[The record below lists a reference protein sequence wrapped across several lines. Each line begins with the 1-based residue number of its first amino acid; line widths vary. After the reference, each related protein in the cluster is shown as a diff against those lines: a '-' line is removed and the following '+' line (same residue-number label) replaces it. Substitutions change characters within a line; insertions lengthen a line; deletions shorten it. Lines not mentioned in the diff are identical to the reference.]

1 MATSSPFVLANSSS
15 EKSSGNSSR
24 DEEVKKERIS
34 RKHEDS
40 GKKSTKGKLFS
51 APVSSL
57 KRSKSD
63 DPLVYHEHSAAFII
77 DDDVEISKCISFRS
91 LDGRTLKFDFPQNS
105 HLVNQISSDNR
116 HKTNLFSSTENK
128 LPKFMQFGGACKVYR
143 EYFKMISR
151 THHSDE

>member
-91 LDGRTLKFDFPQNS
+91 LDGRTLN
-105 HLVNQISSDNR
+105 
-116 HKTNLFSSTENK
+116 STENK
-128 LPKFMQFGGACKVYR
+128 LPKFMQFGGGLMRSHTLIMQFSIQKIACKVYR